1 MYPRTRVVLAVFAAL
16 PVLLSAQSEGKHSY
30 VPPNGFV
37 PDSATAVRI
46 AEAVWI
52 PIYGEKQ
59 MRRERPFV
67 AHLSAGVWT
76 VESSLLRPSNVGGVA
91 VAEIAKQDGRILRV
105 SHGK

>member
-1 MYPRTRVVLAVFAAL
+1 MYSRTRVVLAVFAAL
-16 PVLLSAQSEGKHSY
+16 PALLSAQSEAKHSY
-30 VPPNGFV
+30 IPPNGFV

-76 VESSLLRPSNVGGVA
+76 VEGTLPRSSNPKWNAVGGVA
-91 VAEIAKQDGRILRV
+91 VG
-105 SHGK
+105 